1 MFLYRDSRMVQ
12 YDALLKPKVKA
23 ISENRHTTLRVFLHV
38 FGVVEALTHIVHYVQ
53 APRLEDE

>member
-38 FGVVEALTHIVHYVQ
+38 FGVVEALTHT
-53 APRLEDE
+53 